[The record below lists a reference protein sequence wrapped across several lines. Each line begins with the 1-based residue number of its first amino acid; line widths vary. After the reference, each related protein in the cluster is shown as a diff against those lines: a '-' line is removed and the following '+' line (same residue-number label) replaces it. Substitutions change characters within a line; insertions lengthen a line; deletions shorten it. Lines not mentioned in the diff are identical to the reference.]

1 MRMTQPI
8 RGMLAALSLSVALV
22 LTSAV
27 PANAAITVTLSPTA
41 GAVGTRVDVLAANC
55 DMDATGDVEN
65 TDTSFKLPK
74 NNNNAQGSFTV
85 TEKMKPG
92 TYTVTVTC
100 GSDTA
105 STKFTVTSGT
115 GAATGGGSTASDAA
129 TAVLWTGAAA
139 VLIAAAGLWVL
150 KRRSNVT
157 AV

>member
-1 MRMTQPI
+1 
-8 RGMLAALSLSVALV
+8 MLLTLSAALV
-22 LTSAV
+22 LALTAA
-27 PANAAITVTLSPTA
+27 PANAAVTVTLSPTA
-41 GAVGTRVDVLAANC
+41 GAVGTRVDVLASDC

-100 GSDTA
+100 GADTA
-105 STKFTVTSGT
+105 ATKFTVTSGT
-115 GAATGGGSTASDAA
+115 GAATGGGSTASQAT

-139 VLIAAAGLWVL
+139 VLVAAAGLWLL

>member
-1 MRMTQPI
+1 MRMSQPI
-8 RGMLAALSLSVALV
+8 RGMLLALSAALV
-22 LTSAV
+22 LALTAA
-27 PANAAITVTLSPTA
+27 PANAAVTVTLSPTA
-41 GAVGTRVDVLAANC
+41 GAVGTRVDVLASDC
-55 DMDATGDVEN
+55 DKDATGDVES

-105 STKFTVTSGT
+105 ATKFTVTSGT
-115 GAATGGGSTASDAA
+115 GAATGGGSTASQAT

-139 VLIAAAGLWVL
+139 VLIAAAGLWLL

-157 AV
+157 AA